1 MITNIT
7 LTNKINKGIITIA
20 INDGSKPAAIGIS
33 NGSNSWTVDMP
44 IGGTVDWTIP
54 AEALGIGTTTFIAT
68 FNNGSDIITSNHLDI
83 TIKVAIDKVNHFVA
97 VYAETG
103 AFIKLEADSTA
114 IATKPNAGN
123 TTYFDYASDLSN
135 LLFKLTLINDANGT
149 IWTGYVDFNDATISV
164 VATDNHYQVNWTSPS
179 SRNELYLNDVLMFST
194 AGVYTFNI
202 PSDDPYLTLG
212 INTLKLVP
220 LGESYYLPA
229 TTTFVIDANVLF
241 CIEDVADWYTHQL
254 NSMAKPDTNLYTD
267 NIPYT
272 INTICNIGS
281 LELHQRTLNTKTNTP
296 ETVVA
301 SLNLLAGEISD
312 NPDLDYYN
320 YALGFTFIATEKCAK
335 SLFERINTFAYNW
348 NGKSIP
354 IITNNY
360 TTIATYNL
368 PVMSQ
373 PFFENGE
380 TRVAIT
386 WYISLDF
393 TKVGVYS
400 DEIKW
405 HLTVGETEYPMPV
418 LNAAIST
425 AYGVNAIQE
434 NGTYDVKSE
443 LSSRTRAFTF
453 TLPYTHSTLT
463 NYLVGTYI
471 LGTDNTAFTL
481 PLTLKYADNVFTDR
495 TYTVAI
501 TSANYAY
508 ESGKIVGLTVNIAEK
523 EVQQMGEYVININW
537 NGGKGNDNS
546 KGNTTPA
553 AFLAGA
559 ATTAVAANTLFK
571 KNGFHFID
579 DNIRERFSK
588 KAYEPRPPFEFFL
601 GRKNWYQDVLEM
613 EDVENGIAQTQF
625 FNTTTE
631 ITLYKRTV
639 AYTAAQALRLANL
652 GFSTHYQYA
661 SAIASSTAELNA
673 VNEYQ
678 NAMTGIGLA
687 TSITAG
693 ALVGAKVGAVSGLVG
708 TAIGAGFGAA
718 VAITNKAVST

>member
-7 LTNKINKGIITIA
+7 LTNKIDKGIINIA
-20 INDGSKPAAIGIS
+20 VNDGSKPVAINIT
-33 NGSNSWTVDMP
+33 NGSNTWTVDMP

-54 AEALGIGTTTFIAT
+54 SYALGIGTTTFIAT
-68 FNNGSDIITSNHLDI
+68 YNGVKPITSNHLDI
-83 TIKVAIDKVNHFVA
+83 SIKVSIDKVNRFVS

-103 AFIKLEADSTA
+103 ASIKVESGSTYA
-114 IATKPNAGN
+114 LTKNN
-123 TTYFDYASDLSN
+123 TSGTVVYFDYPSTLKN
-135 LLFKLTLINDANGT
+135 LLFKLTLLNTDEKT
-149 IWTGYVDFNDATISV
+149 IWTDYIDFNDATVSV
-164 VATDNHYQVNWTSPS
+164 VEVDNHYQVNWTSPS

-194 AGVYTFNI
+194 AGVYSFNI

-212 INTLKLVP
+212 INTLTIKP
-220 LGESYYLPA
+220 LGKSYYMPVS
-229 TTTFVIDANVLF
+229 TTFVIDANVLF
-241 CIEDVADWYTHQL
+241 RIEDVADWYTHQL

-281 LELHQRTLNTKTNTP
+281 LELHQRTINTKTNTP
-296 ETVVA
+296 EQVIA

-335 SLFERINTFAYNW
+335 SLFERITTFAYNW

-400 DEIKW
+400 DEVKW
-405 HLTVGETEYPMPV
+405 HLTIGETEYPMPV

-425 AYGVNAIQE
+425 TYGVNAIQE

-443 LSSRTRAFTF
+443 LSSRTRAWTF

-471 LGTDNTAFTL
+471 LGTDNIAFTL
-481 PLTLKYADNVFTDR
+481 PLTLKYADNVFTAR
-495 TYTVAI
+495 VYSIVI

-508 ESGKIVGLTVNIAEK
+508 ESGKIVGLVVNMAEK
-523 EVQQMGEYVININW
+523 E
-537 NGGKGNDNS
+537 
-546 KGNTTPA
+546 A
-553 AFLAGA
+553 
-559 ATTAVAANTLFK
+559 
-571 KNGFHFID
+571 
-579 DNIRERFSK
+579 
-588 KAYEPRPPFEFFL
+588 
-601 GRKNWYQDVLEM
+601 
-613 EDVENGIAQTQF
+613 
-625 FNTTTE
+625 
-631 ITLYKRTV
+631 
-639 AYTAAQALRLANL
+639 
-652 GFSTHYQYA
+652 
-661 SAIASSTAELNA
+661 
-673 VNEYQ
+673 
-678 NAMTGIGLA
+678 
-687 TSITAG
+687 
-693 ALVGAKVGAVSGLVG
+693 
-708 TAIGAGFGAA
+708 
-718 VAITNKAVST
+718 

>member
-20 INDGSKPAAIGIS
+20 VNDGSKPAAINLS

-83 TIKVAIDKVNHFVA
+83 TIEVAIDKVNHFVA
-97 VYAETG
+97 IYAETG
-103 AFIKLEADSTA
+103 ASIKLEAGSTA
-114 IATKPNAGN
+114 IATKPNNSN
-123 TTYFDYASDLSN
+123 TVYFDYTSDLKN
-135 LLFKLTLINDANGT
+135 FLFKITLLNDVDNT
-149 IWTGYVDFNDATISV
+149 IWTGYVDFNDATIN
-164 VATDNHYQVNWTSPS
+164 VAITDSYYRVDWTSPS

-212 INTLKLVP
+212 INTLTIKP
-220 LGESYYLPA
+220 LGEPYYLPVS
-229 TTTFVIDANVLF
+229 TTFVIDANVLF
-241 CIEDVADWYTHQL
+241 RIEDVADWYTHQL
-254 NSMAKPDTNLYTD
+254 NSMAKPDANLYTD

-281 LELHQRTLNTKTNTP
+281 LELHQRTLNTKTDAP

-400 DEIKW
+400 DEVKW
-405 HLTVGETEYPMPV
+405 HLRINGTEYPMPV

-443 LSSRTRAFTF
+443 LSSRTRAWTF

-463 NYLVGTYI
+463 NYLVGTYV

-481 PLTLKYADNVFTDR
+481 PLTLKYADNVFTAR
-495 TYTVAI
+495 TYTVVI

-508 ESGKIVGLTVNIAEK
+508 ESGKIVGLTVNMAEK
-523 EVQQMGEYVININW
+523 EE
-537 NGGKGNDNS
+537 
-546 KGNTTPA
+546 
-553 AFLAGA
+553 
-559 ATTAVAANTLFK
+559 
-571 KNGFHFID
+571 
-579 DNIRERFSK
+579 
-588 KAYEPRPPFEFFL
+588 
-601 GRKNWYQDVLEM
+601 
-613 EDVENGIAQTQF
+613 
-625 FNTTTE
+625 
-631 ITLYKRTV
+631 
-639 AYTAAQALRLANL
+639 
-652 GFSTHYQYA
+652 
-661 SAIASSTAELNA
+661 
-673 VNEYQ
+673 
-678 NAMTGIGLA
+678 
-687 TSITAG
+687 
-693 ALVGAKVGAVSGLVG
+693 
-708 TAIGAGFGAA
+708 
-718 VAITNKAVST
+718 

>member
-7 LTNKINKGIITIA
+7 LTNKIDKGIIGIA
-20 INDGSKPAAIGIS
+20 VNDGSKPVAINIT
-33 NGSNSWTVDMP
+33 NGENSWTVDMP

-68 FNNGSDIITSNHLDI
+68 YNGVKPITSNHLDI
-83 TIKVAIDKVNHFVA
+83 AIRVAVDKVNHFVS

-103 AFIKLEADSTA
+103 AFIKLETGGTA
-114 IATKPNAGN
+114 IGIKAN
-123 TTYFDYASDLSN
+123 TTGLVYFDYASDLSN
-135 LLFKLTLINDANGT
+135 LLFKLTLLNDANNT
-149 IWTGYVDFNDATISV
+149 IWFGYVDFNDATVSV
-164 VATDNHYQVNWTSPS
+164 VEVDNQYQVNWTSPS
-179 SRNELYLNDVLMFST
+179 SRNELYLNDVLMYAT
-194 AGVYTFNI
+194 AGVYSFNI

-220 LGESYYLPA
+220 LGEPYYLPA
-229 TTTFVIDANVLF
+229 TATFTIDANVLF
-241 CIEDVADWYTHQL
+241 RVEDVADWYTHQL
-254 NSMAKPDTNLYTD
+254 NSMAKEDTTLYTD

-281 LELHQRTLNTKTNTP
+281 LELHQRTINTKTNTP
-296 ETVVA
+296 ETVIA

-400 DEIKW
+400 DEVKW
-405 HLTVGETEYPMPV
+405 HLTIGETEYPMPV

-425 AYGVNAIQE
+425 TYGVNAIQE

-443 LSSRTRAFTF
+443 LSSRTRAWTF

-471 LGTDNTAFTL
+471 LGTDNIAFTL
-481 PLTLKYADNVFTDR
+481 PLTLKYADNVFTAR
-495 TYTVAI
+495 VYSIVI

-508 ESGKIVGLTVNIAEK
+508 ESGKIVGLVVNMAEK
-523 EVQQMGEYVININW
+523 E
-537 NGGKGNDNS
+537 
-546 KGNTTPA
+546 A
-553 AFLAGA
+553 
-559 ATTAVAANTLFK
+559 
-571 KNGFHFID
+571 
-579 DNIRERFSK
+579 
-588 KAYEPRPPFEFFL
+588 
-601 GRKNWYQDVLEM
+601 
-613 EDVENGIAQTQF
+613 
-625 FNTTTE
+625 
-631 ITLYKRTV
+631 
-639 AYTAAQALRLANL
+639 
-652 GFSTHYQYA
+652 
-661 SAIASSTAELNA
+661 
-673 VNEYQ
+673 
-678 NAMTGIGLA
+678 
-687 TSITAG
+687 
-693 ALVGAKVGAVSGLVG
+693 
-708 TAIGAGFGAA
+708 
-718 VAITNKAVST
+718 

>member
-20 INDGSKPAAIGIS
+20 VNDGSKPAAINLS

-103 AFIKLEADSTA
+103 AFIKLEAGSTA
-114 IATKPNAGN
+114 IGIKPNTGN
-123 TTYFDYASDLSN
+123 TTYFDYASDLKN
-135 LLFKLTLINDANGT
+135 FLFKLTLINDVNGT
-149 IWTGYVDFNDATISV
+149 IWTGYVDFNDATITV

-212 INTLKLVP
+212 INTLTIKP

-241 CIEDVADWYTHQL
+241 RIEDVADWYTHQL

-281 LELHQRTLNTKTNTP
+281 LELHQRTLNTKIDTP

-301 SLNLLAGEISD
+301 SLNLLAGEISS

-393 TKVGVYS
+393 TKIGVYS
-400 DEIKW
+400 DEVKW

-443 LSSRTRAFTF
+443 LSSRTRAWTF

-495 TYTVAI
+495 TYTVI
-501 TSANYAY
+501 ISSANYAY

-523 EVQQMGEYVININW
+523 EV
-537 NGGKGNDNS
+537 
-546 KGNTTPA
+546 
-553 AFLAGA
+553 
-559 ATTAVAANTLFK
+559 
-571 KNGFHFID
+571 
-579 DNIRERFSK
+579 
-588 KAYEPRPPFEFFL
+588 
-601 GRKNWYQDVLEM
+601 
-613 EDVENGIAQTQF
+613 
-625 FNTTTE
+625 
-631 ITLYKRTV
+631 
-639 AYTAAQALRLANL
+639 
-652 GFSTHYQYA
+652 
-661 SAIASSTAELNA
+661 
-673 VNEYQ
+673 
-678 NAMTGIGLA
+678 
-687 TSITAG
+687 
-693 ALVGAKVGAVSGLVG
+693 
-708 TAIGAGFGAA
+708 
-718 VAITNKAVST
+718 